1 MPCDYFS
8 LPHLGI
14 QSLSPYVPGKS
25 VEEVAKAYG
34 ITNIIKLASNE
45 NALGC
50 SPSVMKVLASLS
62 VEQIITYPQGAE
74 DPLKKQLADKLNLD
88 EDMLTLGNGSDV
100 FIPLLQ
106 TLFALHRNKHVLT
119 HDHAFMTYAIQ
130 AQIQGISVV
139 KSPLKPD
146 WQVDVD
152 AMIKACDASIA
163 LIFLANPNN
172 PTGLPVPQRE
182 LKRLIENIPETT
194 VLVVD
199 EAYYEFIT
207 APDKD
212 DTKALLKSH
221 PNLAILRTFSKAYGL
236 AGLRLGYAMTSP
248 EITSLLHRLM
258 LPFTVNKPALLA
270 GNAALKDQYFLEE
283 TIQNTLR
290 GLKQM
295 QLGLN
300 RLKIKHLPSVCN
312 FITLDCQRESF
323 SLYQN
328 LLRRGIIVRP
338 LHTYGLNH
346 HLRVTVGT
354 EQQNRRFL
362 DTFEE
367 LYAYKQ
373 RPT

>member
-1 MPCDYFS
+1 MPCDYFL
-8 LPHLGI
+8 LPHAGI
-14 QSLSPYVPGKS
+14 QSLSPYIPGKS
-25 VEEVAKAYG
+25 VEEVAREHG

-45 NALGC
+45 NAFGC
-50 SPSVMKVLASLS
+50 SPSVLKVLASLS

-74 DPLKKQLADKLNLD
+74 DPLKRQLADMLALD

-106 TLFALHRNKHVLT
+106 TIFALHRDKQILT
-119 HDHAFMTYAIQ
+119 HDYAFMTYAIQ
-130 AQIQGISVV
+130 AQIQGIPVI

-146 WQVDVD
+146 FRVDMD
-152 AMIKACDASIA
+152 AMIKACDDARIA

-172 PTGLPVPQRE
+172 PTGLPVPAYE
-182 LKRLIENIPETT
+182 LKRLIESIPETT

-199 EAYYEFIT
+199 EAYYEFVT
-207 APDKD
+207 SPDKD

-221 PNLAILRTFSKAYGL
+221 PNLVIMRTFSKAYGL

-258 LPFTVNKPALLA
+258 LPFTVNKAALLA
-270 GNAALKDQYFLEE
+270 GSAALKDQHFIEK
-283 TIQNTLR
+283 TVQNTLK
-290 GLKQM
+290 GLQQV
-295 QLGLN
+295 QLGLD
-300 RLKIKHLPSVCN
+300 RLKIDHLPSSCN
-312 FITLDCQRESF
+312 FITLDCKKETL

-328 LLRRGIIVRP
+328 LLRHGIIVRP
-338 LHTYGLNH
+338 LHPYGLYH
-346 HLRVTVGT
+346 HLRVTIGT

-367 LYAYKQ
+367 LYDPK
-373 RPT
+373 